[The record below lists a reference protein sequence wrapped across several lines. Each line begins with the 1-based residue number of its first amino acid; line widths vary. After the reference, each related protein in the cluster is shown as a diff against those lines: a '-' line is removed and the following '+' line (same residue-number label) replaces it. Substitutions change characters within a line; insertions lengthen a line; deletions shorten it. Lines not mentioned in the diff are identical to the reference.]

1 MVVCMCQ
8 AWDLVAVQL
17 QTAWRAV
24 RWSSHVGQPLP
35 QWAACVSEC
44 KPANGCLL
52 VEVQYSMST
61 SAEARVLLAAAESSG
76 LAAAGAC
83 LKGVSSHMSEPYPTC
98 FVHSSILQAA
108 CYTLAW
114 PAA

>member
-1 MVVCMCQ
+1 MWGSHYHSGPHVCLSASRPMVACL
-8 AWDLVAVQL
+8 WK
-17 QTAWRAV
+17 
-24 RWSSHVGQPLP
+24 SSL
-35 QWAACVSEC
+35 
-44 KPANGCLL
+44 
-52 VEVQYSMST
+52 SMST

-98 FVHSSILQAA
+98 FVHSSTLQAA